1 MCFFSLH
8 GELLKTRI
16 RVLVR
21 TAALI
26 SVAWGALSAC
36 VYAAAPAEEPFS
48 YPGSLLAARSTYT
61 VSPATPVVLGNT
73 EVVLE
78 QSRLM
83 DVAAITSAPV
93 YSEGSGEN
101 ARRWLC
107 VQANNGKRPLKLWF
121 IASGQDTVTEAQMQ
135 PGSFQTPKA
144 CGSLSPHFEPV
155 YLSGIAS
162 GMTIRAVSNEIGPAS
177 HKDANGWHFWV
188 SLRSYTYNKTRYTE
202 YVWVGAHADKKGV
215 IDNAFTTQLTR

>member
-8 GELLKTRI
+8 CELLKTRI

-36 VYAAAPAEEPFS
+36 LYAVAPAEEPSCTRGRFWQ
-48 YPGSLLAARSTYT
+48 PEAPTRSP
-61 VSPATPVVLGNT
+61 PATPVVLGNT

-107 VQANNGKRPLKLWF
+107 V
-121 IASGQDTVTEAQMQ
+121 
-135 PGSFQTPKA
+135 
-144 CGSLSPHFEPV
+144 
-155 YLSGIAS
+155 
-162 GMTIRAVSNEIGPAS
+162 
-177 HKDANGWHFWV
+177 
-188 SLRSYTYNKTRYTE
+188 
-202 YVWVGAHADKKGV
+202 
-215 IDNAFTTQLTR
+215 